1 MNSLE
6 KYKKVFCDTFGISEE
21 LLDESFTFKAVPQ
34 WDSVVHLSLI
44 SNLED
49 AFDIMFDAQDIL
61 HYGSYLN
68 GIEILKKYGVK
79 FD

>member
-1 MNSLE
+1 MSSLE
-6 KYKKVFCDTFGISEE
+6 KYKKVFCDTFGIGEE

-49 AFDIMFDAQDIL
+49 TFDVMFDAQDIL

-68 GIEILKKYGVK
+68 GIEILKKYGVE
-79 FD
+79 FE

>member
-1 MNSLE
+1 MGSLE
-6 KYKKVFCDTFGISEE
+6 KYKKVFCDTFGIGEE
-21 LLDESFTFKAVPQ
+21 LLNESFTFKAVPQ

-49 AFDIMFDAQDIL
+49 AFDIMFEAYDIL
-61 HYGSYLN
+61 HFGSYLN
-68 GIEILKKYGVK
+68 GIEILKKYGVE

>member
-1 MNSLE
+1 MSSIE
-6 KYKKVFCDTFGISEE
+6 KYNKVFCETFGIEEE
-21 LLDESFTFKAVPQ
+21 LLNESFTFKAVPQ

-49 AFDIMFDAQDIL
+49 AFDIMFDAYDIL

-68 GIEILKKYGVK
+68 GMEILKKYGVE

>member
-6 KYKKVFCDTFGISEE
+6 KYKKVFCDTFGISDE